1 MGIREEG
8 TRTQREQTFD
18 LKMIAWN
25 VRGAFSSGGESNVV
39 NVAKLLD
46 FMHIEGAAIA
56 VVSDPQ
62 CGTGMV
68 WPGWTGAQFFGERS
82 RDPDSVA
89 LVVLNEALPKVQLL
103 EISGLS
109 AREDQVR
116 LLGLAAYAFPPN
128 RLVAERKE
136 FWEQRLV
143 ELHKLRSNQRWK
155 NAQLF
160 ICGDL
165 NIHMSGF
172 SEQDD
177 RLCRP
182 VDREIWMLLTHRDGF
197 NLKPRNPIGV
207 PTHKDGAVLD
217 HCLSHHAMNISVHV
231 ASNRQLLN
239 SDHYPLILA
248 VDQCK
253 LGASEEPLTQKVVWE
268 QHAGWNEAT
277 NTCSKSMFF
286 IAAWAFT
293 LTQSPQ
299 VRRWVTEGAR
309 KKLRQRLVDLVDWW
323 YCANMVV
330 VGHMMGMTRL
340 VRLSCGT
347 GKMVK
352 ISDTLKDL
360 LSHAATEH
368 NTEDNG
374 LDDEVR
380 AQIDLQF
387 NAPKL
392 LKLQRL
398 FLHDATSAQSFLSSW
413 D

>member
-1 MGIREEG
+1 
-8 TRTQREQTFD
+8 
-18 LKMIAWN
+18 
-25 VRGAFSSGGESNVV
+25 
-39 NVAKLLD
+39 
-46 FMHIEGAAIA
+46 
-56 VVSDPQ
+56 
-62 CGTGMV
+62 
-68 WPGWTGAQFFGERS
+68 
-82 RDPDSVA
+82 
-89 LVVLNEALPKVQLL
+89 
-103 EISGLS
+103 
-109 AREDQVR
+109 
-116 LLGLAAYAFPPN
+116 
-128 RLVAERKE
+128 
-136 FWEQRLV
+136 
-143 ELHKLRSNQRWK
+143 
-155 NAQLF
+155 
-160 ICGDL
+160 
-165 NIHMSGF
+165 
-172 SEQDD
+172 
-177 RLCRP
+177 
-182 VDREIWMLLTHRDGF
+182 
-197 NLKPRNPIGV
+197 
-207 PTHKDGAVLD
+207 
-217 HCLSHHAMNISVHV
+217 MNISVHV

-277 NTCSKSMFF
+277 NTCSESMFF

-323 YCANMVV
+323 YCATMVV

-398 FLHDATSAQSFLSSW
+398 FLHDAASAQKLPLVISDPKSSTPDRTERPNHW
-413 D
+413 